1 MTAVGRRRADVLA
14 VLRSAT
20 SPLSI
25 AAIAERLDIHV
36 NTVRFHLDALLAGG
50 QVERVVAEPAKPGR
64 PPQLFRAAR
73 GMDPGGTRHYQL
85 LAEALAESVASGV
98 DPSAHASAAGR
109 ALGAELGRTR
119 REAGRREPVGELI
132 DLLAELGFAPERM
145 PASDRIG
152 LRHCPFL
159 ELARVR
165 SEVVCPVHL
174 GLMQGAVAIWDV
186 PMRVEKLT
194 PFVEPDLCV
203 TQLSGAGVAS

>member
-1 MTAVGRRRADVLA
+1 MTAAGRRRADVLA

-25 AAIAERLDIHV
+25 AVIAERLDVHV
-36 NTVRFHLDALLAGG
+36 NTVRFHLDVLLAGG
-50 QVERVVAEPAKPGR
+50 QVQRVAAESAKPGR

-73 GMDPGGTRHYQL
+73 GMDLGGPRHYQL
-85 LAEALAESVASGV
+85 LAEALAESVANGV
-98 DPSAHASAAGR
+98 DPPAHASAAGR
-109 ALGAELGRTR
+109 ALGAKLGRGR
-119 REAGRREPVGELI
+119 REAGLREPVDQLVN
-132 DLLAELGFAPERM
+132 LLAELGFAPERM
-145 PASDRIG
+145 PASNRIG

-174 GLMQGAVAIWDV
+174 GLMQGAVATWDV
-186 PMRVEKLT
+186 PLRVEKLT

-203 TQLSGAGVAS
+203 TQLAGVGAAS

>member
-1 MTAVGRRRADVLA
+1 MTVAGRRRADVLA

-25 AAIAERLDIHV
+25 AAIADRLDIHV

-73 GMDPGGTRHYQL
+73 RMDPGGPRHYQL

-98 DPSAHASAAGR
+98 DPRAHASAAGR
-109 ALGAELGRTR
+109 ALGAKLGRAR
-119 REAGRREPVGELI
+119 REAGRREPVDQLV

-174 GLMQGAVAIWDV
+174 GLMQGAVAAWDV
-186 PMRVEKLT
+186 PVRVDKLT
-194 PFVEPDLCV
+194 PFVEPDLCI
-203 TQLSGAGVAS
+203 TQLAGASAAS